1 MPDGVLT
8 PEDVIVRANLL
19 PPRPTP
25 EQLERLGTVDR
36 LAVEAA
42 AGARAKLRQEVVAVP
57 GLAYRYVDDERCGT
71 CFTVLGYITH
81 TAQVQHGPGD
91 VTAQPVEPDER
102 DLGRQGE
109 SRTAVRS

>member
-8 PEDVIVRANLL
+8 PEDVILKADLL
-19 PPRPTP
+19 PPRPAP
-25 EQLERLGTVDR
+25 EVLDQLGTVER

-42 AGARAKLRQEVVAVP
+42 AGASAKLRTAVVAIP
-57 GLAYRYVDDERCGT
+57 GLAGRLVDDGRCGT
-71 CFTVLGYITH
+71 CYTVMGYIGH
-81 TAQVQHGPGD
+81 TALVQHEAGE
-91 VTAQPVEPDER
+91 VTPRPVETDER